1 VAGVSG
7 LGFALSPTGVIP
19 VLAQPKTGTHEHPG
33 ARGFSCRRGRRWVP
47 VFACR
52 ETGMTLWGG
61 MTARGMAGAFCAKRT
76 PMTARAAK
84 SAAAASPPY
93 QVAAVVA
100 GVVALAIASRVAIP
114 VGVAAPITLQTYA
127 LFVLAGVFGGRLALT
142 AVLAWLALAALGAPV
157 LADGAGGWRAV
168 VGHTM
173 GFLVGMAA
181 AAWVCG
187 QGAAKVR
194 GWAPLTALFLAGHAI
209 VLAVGW
215 AGLASFM
222 DPGPAFTYGIAP
234 FLPGAV
240 AKSLAAAVTVWAV
253 KR

>member
-1 VAGVSG
+1 M
-7 LGFALSPTGVIP
+7 LLSP
-19 VLAQPKTGTHEHPG
+19 A
-33 ARGFSCRRGRRWVP
+33 A
-47 VFACR
+47 
-52 ETGMTLWGG
+52 
-61 MTARGMAGAFCAKRT
+61 MTATPRT
-76 PMTARAAK
+76 AK
-84 SAAAASPPY
+84 SASAASPPY
-93 QVAAVVA
+93 QAAAVVA
-100 GVVALAIASRVAIP
+100 GVVALAIASRLAIP
-114 VGVAAPITLQTYA
+114 IGPVPITLQTYA
-127 LFVLAGVFGGRLALT
+127 LFVVAGVFGGRLALM

-173 GFLVGMAA
+173 GFLAGMAA
-181 AAWVCG
+181 AAWACG
-187 QGAAKVR
+187 QGAARTR

-240 AKSLAAAVTVWAV
+240 AKSLAAAVTVALV